1 MMLPSGND
9 AAQSLAI
16 HFGIFLLKEEFK
28 NLHKNLE
35 ALDEDVIDILKI
47 NSESFPS
54 LDQKP
59 QIVQRALGEFYK
71 QMNREAM
78 YMQLKNTHFASAHGM
93 FHE

>member
-1 MMLPSGND
+1 M
-9 AAQSLAI
+9 AI

-35 ALDEDVIDILKI
+35 AIDEDVIEILKI
-47 NSESFPS
+47 NSDSFLGLEQSP
-54 LDQKP
+54 L
-59 QIVQRALGEFYK
+59 IVQRALNEFYK